1 MPAGYER
8 ALRASHRA
16 LESEMTRTF
25 VLAFALALSL
35 SATLAGAR
43 AEDAVKI
50 GAIYPL
56 SGNAASAGTSSKAG
70 IELAAQIINE
80 KHPELGDLTL
90 AAGEGLTNLGNAKV
104 EVVFADNQ
112 GSPAAGQNQALRLIT
127 EEKVVA
133 LTGAYQS
140 SITQTTSAIAERYGI
155 PFLTGESVAA
165 DLTERGFKHFFRTTP
180 IAPGIAKTY
189 MDFLKDI
196 KDQGLNPVGSIAIVN
211 ENTDYGT
218 SIAKLVRE
226 AAQTAGFTIGLEIP
240 YNANTTDVSSQ
251 VLQLKDAKPDVVL
264 FVSYTS
270 DAILYIKTMRDLGYK
285 PPMVIGDDSGF
296 SDPSFAKSVGDI
308 AQGAINRSAWDIG
321 KPDSTTY
328 KLNEMFKAKTGRD
341 LDDTTGRGMQGFL
354 VLADA
359 INRAGSTDPEKI
371 TAALQATD
379 LKPNQLL
386 MGYQGVKFNDK
397 GQNTLASTLLIQ
409 LQGDTYV
416 AVWPEDKA
424 VAKLQLPFQGWK

>member
-1 MPAGYER
+1 
-8 ALRASHRA
+8 
-16 LESEMTRTF
+16 MTRTF
-25 VLAFALALSL
+25 ILTLALALA
-35 SATLAGAR
+35 ATVAGAR
-43 AEDAVKI
+43 AEDTVKI

-56 SGNAASAGTSSKAG
+56 SGNAASAGTSTKAA
-70 IELAAQIINE
+70 IELATEIINQ
-80 KHPELGDLTL
+80 KHPELGELTL

-127 EEKVVA
+127 EDKVVA

-140 SITQTTSAIAERYGI
+140 SITQTASAIAERYGI

-189 MDFLKDI
+189 MDFLKDV
-196 KDQGLNPVGSIAIVN
+196 KASGANPVGSIAIVN

-218 SIAKLVRE
+218 SIAKLVSE
-226 AAQTAGFTIGLEIP
+226 KAADAGFKIGLQIP

-251 VLQLKDAKPDVVL
+251 VLQLKSANPDVVL

-270 DAILYIKTMRDLGYK
+270 DAILYMKTLRDLGYR
-285 PPMVIGDDSGF
+285 PPLLMADDAGF
-296 SDPSFAKSVGDI
+296 SDPSFITSVGDI
-308 AQGAINRSAWDIG
+308 AQGTVNRSAWDTG
-321 KPDSTTY
+321 APDSMTD
-328 KLNEMFKAKTGRD
+328 KLNEMFKAKTGRG
-341 LDDTTGRGMQGFL
+341 LDDPTARGMQGFF

-371 TAALQATD
+371 TAALAETD
-379 LKPNQLL
+379 LKPNQIL
-386 MGYQGVKFNDK
+386 MGYQGVKFDDK

-409 LQGDTYV
+409 LQGDKYV
-416 AVWPEDKA
+416 AVWPDDKA
-424 VAKLQLPFQGWK
+424 VAKLELPFQGSK

>member
-1 MPAGYER
+1 
-8 ALRASHRA
+8 
-16 LESEMTRTF
+16 MTRSF
-25 VLAFALALSL
+25 VPVLALAFSL
-35 SATLAGAR
+35 SVTVAGAR

-56 SGNAASAGTSSKAG
+56 SGNAASAGTSSKAA
-70 IELAAQIINE
+70 IELATEIINE
-80 KHPELGDLTL
+80 KHLELGDLTL
-90 AAGEGLTNLGNAKV
+90 AAGEGLPNLGNAKV

-127 EEKVVA
+127 EDKVVA

-140 SITQTTSAIAERYGI
+140 SITQTASAIAERYGI

-189 MDFLKDI
+189 MDFLKDV
-196 KDQGLNPVGSIAIVN
+196 KDSGANPVGSIAIVN

-226 AAQTAGFTIGLEIP
+226 AAKDAGLTVGLEIP

-251 VLQLKDAKPDVVL
+251 VLQLKQANPDVVL

-270 DAILYIKTMRDLGYK
+270 DAILYMKSMRDLGYK

-296 SDPSFAKSVGDI
+296 SDPSFVQSVGDS

-321 KPDSTTY
+321 QPGSTTE
-328 KLNEMFKAKTGRD
+328 KLNELFKAKTGRN
-341 LDDTTGRGMQGFL
+341 LDDTTARGMQGFF

-371 TAALQATD
+371 TSALAATD
-379 LKPNQLL
+379 LKPAQLL
-386 MGYQGVKFNDK
+386 MGYQGVKFDPK

-409 LQGDTYV
+409 LQGEQYV
-416 AVWPEDKA
+416 AVWPNDKA
-424 VAKLQLPFQGWK
+424 AAKLQLPFEGWK